1 MSKIVEENEIEM
13 DVIEEDKMEEKKGM
27 LAKGKSFITNHKKS
41 IIAGVAIIAGGLLI
55 KKGFSNKGKNHE
67 VSDDENFDEF
77 VDDTE

>member
-13 DVIEEDKMEEKKGM
+13 DVIEENEMEEKKGM
-27 LAKGKSFITNHKKS
+27 LAKTKSFITNHKKS